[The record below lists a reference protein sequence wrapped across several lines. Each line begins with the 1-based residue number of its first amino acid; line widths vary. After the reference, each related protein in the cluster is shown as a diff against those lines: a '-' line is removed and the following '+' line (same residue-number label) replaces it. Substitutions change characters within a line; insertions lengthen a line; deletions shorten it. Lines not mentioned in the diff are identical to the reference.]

1 METNNMLHLGVEVV
15 ISNMMIHSLSP
26 LGRRLVEQMYTGD
39 PYNIDIKLD
48 SKSSNRAAEK
58 ANTYMKTIGQQLL
71 FKKIKKKFETVLTAP
86 ITFTEYPFETPM
98 REIPKDVGENYDPV
112 KATKEREKLEKK
124 KAKMNLE
131 CPIKFIG
138 KKGFLDREV

>member
-1 METNNMLHLGVEVV
+1 
-15 ISNMMIHSLSP
+15 
-26 LGRRLVEQMYTGD
+26 MYTGD

-86 ITFTEYPFETPM
+86 MTFTQYPFEVPM
-98 REIPKDVGENYDPV
+98 REIPKDVGDNYDAV

-124 KAKMNLE
+124 KAKMDLE
-131 CPIKFIG
+131 CPMKFVG
-138 KKGFLDREV
+138 KKGFLNRDV